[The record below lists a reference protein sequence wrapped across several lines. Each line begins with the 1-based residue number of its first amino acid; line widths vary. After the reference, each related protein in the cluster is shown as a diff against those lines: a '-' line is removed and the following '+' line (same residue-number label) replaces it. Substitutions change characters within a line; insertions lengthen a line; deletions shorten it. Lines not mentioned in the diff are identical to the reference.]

1 MKKIKRYLCIAFLLS
16 AALPLA
22 GCNTR
27 ELEDRSFPLAIG
39 IDETGSGCSVAF
51 YFPQLSEIADEK
63 AKSDEGESFRV
74 VADSYYEAWQTYE
87 ADSENSLDYNHLKV
101 LVFGMDFLENE
112 NALEQFLEFAVSQ
125 ENFARNTL
133 VFVAS
138 PDASDILSLN
148 GGLNEPVGTFL
159 EDMVTG
165 STVYKTHAMPTL
177 GDLYNEYYNRN
188 SVLFLPVLSEN
199 GGIPAILEFYV
210 FRDFKPVGTLDMQD
224 ALVGLLAENKLR
236 SFSVKLSGGEIIKLD
251 APDCSYEITTYR
263 GKPQLILTVK
273 SEVALMN
280 GMCAD
285 SEKREELEAQ
295 TNRKLTEVLKE
306 TLCAAQDEKGV
317 DLADSFRK
325 LGGSN
330 RSLYDRYAG
339 DKTHY
344 DAVINYEVKSEVTL
358 VDTK

>member
-39 IDETGSGCSVAF
+39 IDEAGSGCSVAF

-148 GGLNEPVGTFL
+148 GGLHEPVAT
-159 EDMVTG
+159 
-165 STVYKTHAMPTL
+165 
-177 GDLYNEYYNRN
+177 
-188 SVLFLPVLSEN
+188 
-199 GGIPAILEFYV
+199 I
-210 FRDFKPVGTLDMQD
+210 
-224 ALVGLLAENKLR
+224 
-236 SFSVKLSGGEIIKLD
+236 
-251 APDCSYEITTYR
+251 
-263 GKPQLILTVK
+263 
-273 SEVALMN
+273 
-280 GMCAD
+280 
-285 SEKREELEAQ
+285 
-295 TNRKLTEVLKE
+295 
-306 TLCAAQDEKGV
+306 
-317 DLADSFRK
+317 
-325 LGGSN
+325 
-330 RSLYDRYAG
+330 
-339 DKTHY
+339 
-344 DAVINYEVKSEVTL
+344 
-358 VDTK
+358 

>member
-159 EDMVTG
+159 
-165 STVYKTHAMPTL
+165 
-177 GDLYNEYYNRN
+177 
-188 SVLFLPVLSEN
+188 
-199 GGIPAILEFYV
+199 GIW
-210 FRDFKPVGTLDMQD
+210 
-224 ALVGLLAENKLR
+224 
-236 SFSVKLSGGEIIKLD
+236 
-251 APDCSYEITTYR
+251 
-263 GKPQLILTVK
+263 
-273 SEVALMN
+273 
-280 GMCAD
+280 
-285 SEKREELEAQ
+285 
-295 TNRKLTEVLKE
+295 
-306 TLCAAQDEKGV
+306 
-317 DLADSFRK
+317 
-325 LGGSN
+325 
-330 RSLYDRYAG
+330 
-339 DKTHY
+339 
-344 DAVINYEVKSEVTL
+344 
-358 VDTK
+358 